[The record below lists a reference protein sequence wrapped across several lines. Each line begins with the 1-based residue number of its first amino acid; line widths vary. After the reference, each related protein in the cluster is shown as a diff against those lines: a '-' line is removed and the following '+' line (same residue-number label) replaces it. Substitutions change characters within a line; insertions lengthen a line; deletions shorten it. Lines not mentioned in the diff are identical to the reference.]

1 MNEPNDLQ
9 QATDI
14 EQAKQRLQQAAETKE
29 NRKNPREGESTLITP
44 RPKAGP
50 GVEKE
55 IHPVTGK
62 PKKKKFGQKL
72 KEAMFNDEIGKG
84 SVSDYVF
91 FKIIVPSFKRVV
103 YEGLN
108 TALCMALNMDPKTNR
123 IIGGNSNVHTA
134 NASLYRDRN
143 YNRSNYN
150 GDSGYSSRRIAISE
164 YEWDEETAK
173 DIYNQIQ
180 DLIERYNECSLADAY
195 SICGFGD
202 KIRTTDRNWGWT
214 STRGMDVYPIDAM
227 KERWVVDLPS
237 ARPLR

>member
-1 MNEPNDLQ
+1 MNEPNELQ
-9 QATDI
+9 QQTDI

-29 NRKNPREGESTLITP
+29 AQRNPRAGEQPLVTARP
-44 RPKAGP
+44 RPATDA
-50 GVEKE
+50 END
-55 IHPVTGK
+55 IHPVAAK
-62 PKKKKFGQKL
+62 PKKKRFSQKL
-72 KEAMFNDEIGKG
+72 KEAMFNDDVGKG
-84 SVSDYVF
+84 SVSDYIF

-108 TALCMALNMDPKTNR
+108 TALCMVLNMDPKTNR
-123 IIGGNSNVHTA
+123 IIGNGGGNTHTA

-143 YNRSNYN
+143 YNRGSDNYN
-150 GDSGYSSRRIAISE
+150 SRRIAISE

-180 DLIERYNECSLADAY
+180 DLIERFSECSLADAY

-227 KERWVVDLPS
+227 RERWVVDLPS